1 MINSER
7 IWVQTII
14 IHIRRELLPVFLAL
28 YRAISDRDP
37 VLLPLE
43 QILPLIVGL
52 FQGLLDR

>member
-1 MINSER
+1 M
-7 IWVQTII
+7 QTII